1 MNVYALMNGITSI
14 LMTSISTNLWCPWFK
29 RSNVFALMNGI
40 MFILIMSVLNHFMAL
55 VHSFPLPLLSILLHH
70 WYKYICPL
78 SDVLARDSS
87 SLS

>member
-1 MNVYALMNGITSI
+1 
-14 LMTSISTNLWCPWFK
+14 
-29 RSNVFALMNGI
+29 
-40 MFILIMSVLNHFMAL
+40 MSVLNHFMAL